1 VRAVLHTFSSSADLS
16 FRDEWQLAQVPEDE
30 RIVFEL
36 AAIEG
41 FSSEGVGQILN
52 MPADDV
58 ERIKAKVRQTVLQ
71 QLQSPTRKKA
81 S

>member
-1 VRAVLHTFSSSADLS
+1 
-16 FRDEWQLAQVPEDE
+16 VPEDE

>member
-1 VRAVLHTFSSSADLS
+1 VRAVLHTFLHRRISVSGTNGNW
-16 FRDEWQLAQVPEDE
+16 RRCPEDE

-41 FSSEGVGQILN
+41 FSSEGAGQILN

-58 ERIKAKVRQTVLQ
+58 ERIKTKVRQTVLQ